1 MAGVYVFSPE
11 VLEVVRGLKPSARG
25 EYEITDAIQGLIDRG
40 KTVVGVEVEGWW
52 KDTGRHQDLLDANRL
67 LLGEL
72 TPKVEGDVVES
83 QLTGR
88 VVVEKGAKVV
98 RSTVIGPAHIGA
110 GAVVEE
116 AFVGPFTSVGPR
128 ARVVRSEVEYSL
140 LEEEAV
146 VEEVRLRL
154 QECILGVRAE
164 VKSRDG
170 LPGPTASS
178 SGTSPRW
185 S

>member
-1 MAGVYVFSPE
+1 M
-11 VLEVVRGLKPSARG
+11 
-25 EYEITDAIQGLIDRG
+25 
-40 KTVVGVEVEGWW
+40 
-52 KDTGRHQDLLDANRL
+52 
-67 LLGEL
+67 
-72 TPKVEGDVVES
+72 
-83 QLTGR
+83 
-88 VVVEKGAKVV
+88 VVEKGAKVV

-170 LPGPTASS
+170 LPRAHRLILGDLSQVELA
-178 SGTSPRW
+178 
-185 S
+185 